1 MKSIPNILTSLPPI
15 KAGGNPPTYADL
27 LNASLDFNP
36 AGSWSLSLMKKRLQV
51 SEKIAAMKP
60 GDDMVELGDS
70 DFETAKQAIADMP
83 WNVKSAE
90 LVKFAEAFGL

>member
-1 MKSIPNILTSLPPI
+1 MKTVPNLQTALPPI

-36 AGSWSLSLMKKRLQV
+36 SGSWSLSLMKKRLQV
-51 SEKIAAMKP
+51 SEKIADVKS
-60 GDDMVELGDS
+60 GDMIELGDA
-70 DFETAKQAIADMP
+70 DFETAKQAISDMP

-90 LVKFAEAFGL
+90 LVKFAESFGL